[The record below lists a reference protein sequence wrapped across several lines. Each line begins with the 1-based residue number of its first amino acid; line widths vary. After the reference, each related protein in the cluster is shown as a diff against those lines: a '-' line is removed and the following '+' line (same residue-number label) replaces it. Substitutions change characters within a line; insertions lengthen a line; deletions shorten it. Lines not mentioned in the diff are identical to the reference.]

1 MILIPLG
8 NGKGMAVA
16 AFNGCF
22 DLDRGSIFDGIQ
34 LVLRHCKRVAVS
46 ARGQRLARNPPRGRG
61 VDFRLLDCD
70 GMSMGLG

>member
-46 ARGQRLARNPPRGRG
+46 ARGRRLARNPPRGRG